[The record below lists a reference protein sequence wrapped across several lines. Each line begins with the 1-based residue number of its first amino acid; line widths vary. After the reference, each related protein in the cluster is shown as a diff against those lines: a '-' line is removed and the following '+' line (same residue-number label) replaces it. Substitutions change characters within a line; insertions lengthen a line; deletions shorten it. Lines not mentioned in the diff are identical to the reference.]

1 MKVFVIFDR
10 NNKFIIG
17 FPTRSDAETYG
28 KEVLGAEN
36 GWEYSI
42 KEMFLTNSP
51 QYPLTTLT
59 PQQTI
64 PCKVS
69 GRTTPYTPPITVP
82 GPHYTPS
89 IWCEGPKGPTG
100 GIGPE
105 GVIVDYSQTPKT
117 ND

>member
-1 MKVFVIFDR
+1 MKVFTIFDK

-51 QYPLTTLT
+51 LTTIPPYTTLT
-59 PQQTI
+59 PQQTM

-69 GRTTPYTPPITVP
+69 DVAYPFTI
-82 GPHYTPS
+82 
-89 IWCEGPKGPTG
+89 
-100 GIGPE
+100 
-105 GVIVDYSQTPKT
+105 DYSQPPKA